1 MSTIITKNS
10 ATSGSTP
17 PSLIQGELAINVTD
31 GRLFYGSGSGNVV
44 KEFTGSASGGT
55 TIDTG
60 SFVTTSSFNAYTGS
74 NTSQFAGTASYATNA
89 LTASYAEYAVSAS
102 YTETASYAPAYLPLT
117 GGTIN
122 GDVTV
127 NGTASIAFLNV
138 SYESASVIYSSG
150 SNQFG
155 DASNDVQTLWGTVDV
170 KTGPVLVTG
179 SLDVSGGITGSLLG
193 TASYAVQ
200 ALSSSHALTASYV
213 NPLYQTVQ
221 ITGSLTTTGSNI
233 FIGNQTVTGSL
244 FTTGSNTLVGNTV
257 LSGTLQIQ
265 GQYPPSAG
273 SESVSIVGNVDLNGY
288 LRFDPV
294 TSNTNNSISASY
306 IYVSGSTNDLY
317 FSQNGDGYSNT
328 TRLRWLEGNIYTG
341 ILTGGVV
348 SGSIGGTTF
357 NVSSGSG
364 IIVTLNATT
373 ASIEPYPTIEYVQW
387 PSFTNITP
395 TFLNIQDTTW
405 LGIDS
410 NGNLIQQANSFYN
423 GQFDD
428 SLQIGSVIHPNLSTI
443 SLFKTF
449 TVTSYGIAQQTYEF
463 IRSFGAIK
471 VSGHTISPSG
481 SSLSVNRDS
490 GVAFALGR
498 NYINDA
504 NKPSLVNDASYNA
517 PNIFRYY
524 KSGSVFVTSTGTA
537 TVDPA
542 QYNTPTSPTGLSP
555 TPGGQYTIQRIFY
568 FPNQTNTLGVYY
580 GRQTYNSISTALANL
595 PYETFEENNNTL
607 TQAIFVA
614 YLIVKGG
621 TTNLSNTSDAQ
632 FIQAGTFR
640 NTTSGGGGASTISL
654 DDLSDVVISNVQHGD
669 LLTYDGAEWVNLKQL
684 TGSYGLT
691 GSLTATSFT
700 GSLQGTATT
709 ASYVLQAVSA
719 SFATSSSRAVSA
731 SFATTASYV
740 LQAVSASYATQ
751 ALSSSFAST
760 ATSASYALNATNAT
774 TASYVLNA
782 VSASFATLAQ
792 TANTAS
798 YVVTAQTASYV
809 LNAVSASFA
818 STASYVNQLNQIV
831 RVGNDIELDNQ
842 IGAVVANSF
851 DAGLGNVFIDGLT
864 GDVAATSFTA
874 GGGAIQIDGITGEVT
889 ATTFI
894 GDLTGTASYA
904 TQALSA
910 SWAPAG
916 NPFPYTG
923 SAEITGSLGVT
934 GSFNLQTFNG
944 LTDVTALDF
953 SGVTRA
959 INDVMGSTSINA
971 DDRDLYDSS
980 AINSVNWEIRRLI
993 DTSTSRSIDWENRYL
1008 QDSAGTATVDWA
1020 FTALYGNNATY
1031 ALNWNDREAYDSAE
1045 VIAISWDARRLIDSS
1060 GVIVMRW
1067 DQRLTYDTVNSQSID
1082 WNNRQLKFDNGT
1094 SDYTVDWNEGILQ
1107 DTAANASIDWQNRQ
1121 LKNSSGNEVLNWN
1134 SGVAITGSLT
1144 VSGSSTFTNIGPA
1157 QFSGS
1162 FGVQGAGDG
1171 FTGPFTA
1178 ITIDDANFTRTL
1190 HDSQTGASS
1199 LDFGN
1204 RSLVDGSGNFVLS
1217 WDGTVGYIN
1226 SELYSNSRINAT
1238 TRNTLLTFNVSAGQT
1253 LDGVTFDSTV
1263 ADFDLVYLETDGTW
1277 YPVEQSTAS
1286 STKLLGICL
1295 GYDPMTYLG
1304 TVILEGDVSVSTSP
1318 GSAPVVDN
1326 ANYGLPVYIAY
1337 NAGNT
1342 MDTTIPVNGYVR
1354 VLGHC
1359 YYSDGGS
1366 NWIMKF
1372 RPSNDW
1378 IEI

>member
-102 YTETASYAPAYLPLT
+102 YEINYETSSSYADFAVSASHALNADNAISASHALNSISSSYSLTSTSASHAISADNAITASYIQTAQ
-117 GGTIN
+117 
-122 GDVTV
+122 
-127 NGTASIAFLNV
+127 TASYVLQAV
-138 SYESASVIYSSG
+138 SASYALTASYSNTSTSASHAVNADDAISSSYALSASYATTSSYAIY
-150 SNQFG
+150 
-155 DASNDVQTLWGTVDV
+155 AE
-170 KTGPVLVTG
+170 
-179 SLDVSGGITGSLLG
+179 

-273 SESVSIVGNVDLNGY
+273 SESISIVGNVDLNGY

-294 TSNTNNSISASY
+294 TSNINNSISASY

-719 SFATSSSRAVSA
+719 SFA
-731 SFATTASYV
+731 
-740 LQAVSASYATQ
+740 
-751 ALSSSFAST
+751 
-760 ATSASYALNATNAT
+760 
-774 TASYVLNA
+774 
-782 VSASFATLAQ
+782 
-792 TANTAS
+792 
-798 YVVTAQTASYV
+798 
-809 LNAVSASFA
+809 

-864 GDVAATSFTA
+864 G
-874 GGGAIQIDGITGEVT
+874 EVT

-910 SWAPAG
+910 SWAPGG
-916 NPFPYTG
+916 NPFPHCSRKNYTG
-923 SAEITGSLGVT
+923 SAEISGSLGVT
-934 GSFNLQTFNG
+934 GSFSLQTFNG

-953 SGVTRA
+953 GGVTRV

-971 DDRDLYDSS
+971 D
-980 AINSVNWEIRRLI
+980 E
-993 DTSTSRSIDWENRYL
+993 
-1008 QDSAGTATVDWA
+1008 
-1020 FTALYGNNATY
+1020 
-1031 ALNWNDREAYDSAE
+1031 
-1045 VIAISWDARRLIDSS
+1045 
-1060 GVIVMRW
+1060 
-1067 DQRLTYDTVNSQSID
+1067 
-1082 WNNRQLKFDNGT
+1082 
-1094 SDYTVDWNEGILQ
+1094 
-1107 DTAANASIDWQNRQ
+1107 
-1121 LKNSSGNEVLNWN
+1121 
-1134 SGVAITGSLT
+1134 
-1144 VSGSSTFTNIGPA
+1144 
-1157 QFSGS
+1157 
-1162 FGVQGAGDG
+1162 
-1171 FTGPFTA
+1171 
-1178 ITIDDANFTRTL
+1178 
-1190 HDSQTGASS
+1190 
-1199 LDFGN
+1199 
-1204 RSLVDGSGNFVLS
+1204 
-1217 WDGTVGYIN
+1217 
-1226 SELYSNSRINAT
+1226 
-1238 TRNTLLTFNVSAGQT
+1238 
-1253 LDGVTFDSTV
+1253 
-1263 ADFDLVYLETDGTW
+1263 
-1277 YPVEQSTAS
+1277 
-1286 STKLLGICL
+1286 
-1295 GYDPMTYLG
+1295 
-1304 TVILEGDVSVSTSP
+1304 
-1318 GSAPVVDN
+1318 
-1326 ANYGLPVYIAY
+1326 
-1337 NAGNT
+1337 
-1342 MDTTIPVNGYVR
+1342 
-1354 VLGHC
+1354 
-1359 YYSDGGS
+1359 
-1366 NWIMKF
+1366 
-1372 RPSNDW
+1372 
-1378 IEI
+1378 